1 MLLSSVERAS
11 AATDDDHAGARDT
24 TACPICGAA
33 PGVECAYGALSG
45 RPAGQA
51 FPGRVHTRRLRVY
64 LATV

>member
-1 MLLSSVERAS
+1 MLLASVDRALS
-11 AATDDDHAGARDT
+11 ATDEEHVAARDT

-33 PGVECAYGALSG
+33 PGVECTYGALSG
-45 RPAGQA
+45 ALSGQA